1 MNNYINLFDSLN
13 LTMQSIFGTDG
24 IRGRF
29 NEEIT
34 YSLAYKVGYALA
46 SILEN
51 KKPILIGRDTRM
63 SGDILLHA
71 ITQGINDSGKKFIN
85 LGICP
90 TPAIPFLIQ
99 QENLS
104 SGIMIS
110 ASHNPPEYN
119 GIKIFDH
126 KGQKITKYFENKIQ
140 KFIEESNQKNLSVST
155 KASPLNANK
164 DLMNIYIKSLIQTMG
179 GENLGGLKIILDT
192 CYGSATT
199 CAKKI
204 FQSLGADVRVIN
216 NSKNGMKINMNCGS
230 TNLEPLQRALRE
242 SSADMGF
249 SFDGDA
255 DRVIGIDSKGNVLDG
270 DHILFLWGRELME
283 QKILTNNLL
292 ISTQMANLG
301 FEKAWKKIGGI
312 LYRTDVGDKYVHDA
326 IKKKRAVLGGEQS
339 GHILSKINNFSGDG
353 ILTALQISKFCKKKN
368 INLNDWL
375 KSSFEPFPQKLTNI
389 NLDFNINKLN
399 PKTKLLINQTLENF
413 QEIYSDN
420 CRVYIRLSG
429 TEPVIRVLVEAQNY
443 KEVDCLST
451 EIKNKLLLEVNKI
464 MY

>member
-1 MNNYINLFDSLN
+1 
-13 LTMQSIFGTDG
+13 MQSIFGTDG

-29 NEEIT
+29 NKEIT
-34 YSLAYKVGYALA
+34 YSLAFKVGYALG
-46 SILEN
+46 STLE
-51 KKPILIGRDTRM
+51 KKNPILIGRDTRI
-63 SGDILLHA
+63 SGDILLQA
-71 ITQGINDSGKKFIN
+71 ITQGINESGKKFIN

-90 TPAIPFLIQ
+90 TPAIPFLIKK
-99 QENLS
+99 EKLS

-126 KGQKITKYFENKIQ
+126 NGQKITKIFEKKIE
-140 KFIEESNQKNLSVST
+140 KLIEELNPNLTACT
-155 KASPLNANK
+155 KEISLKTNK
-164 DLMNIYIKSLIQTMG
+164 ELMDMYIKSLIKTMG
-179 GENLGGLKIILDT
+179 GENLNGMKIILDT

-204 FQSLGADVRVIN
+204 FQNLGADVRVIN
-216 NSKNGMKINMNCGS
+216 NSKNGLKINMNCGS
-230 TNLEPLQRALRE
+230 TNLEPLKKALRE
-242 SSADMGF
+242 SPADMGF

-270 DHILFLWGRELME
+270 DHILFLWGRELLE

-326 IKKKRAVLGGEQS
+326 IKEKRAVLGGEQS

-375 KSSFEPFPQKLTNI
+375 KSSFVPYPQKLTNI
-389 NLDFNINKLN
+389 NLNFNINKLN
-399 PKTKLLINQTLENF
+399 LKDKILIDESIKNIQA
-413 QEIYSDN
+413 IYSDN
-420 CRVYIRLSG
+420 CRVYIRPSG
-429 TEPVIRVLVEAQNY
+429 TEPVMRVLVESKNHNKVDSLS
-443 KEVDCLST
+443 KEIT
-451 EIKNKLLLEVNKI
+451 NKLFLEIDKI
-464 MY
+464 TNQR

>member
-1 MNNYINLFDSLN
+1 
-13 LTMQSIFGTDG
+13 MQSIFGTDG

-34 YSLAYKVGYALA
+34 SALAYKVGYALG
-46 SILEN
+46 SSLE
-51 KKPILIGRDTRM
+51 KKRPIPIGRDTRI
-63 SGDILLHA
+63 SGNILLQA
-71 ITQGINDSGKKFIN
+71 VKQGINDSGKKFIN

-90 TPAIPFLIQ
+90 TPAIPFLIK

-126 KGQKITKYFENKIQ
+126 NGQKITKYYENKIQ
-140 KFIEESNQKNLSVST
+140 KLIEDSNHNISVPRKVIPQNT
-155 KASPLNANK
+155 NK
-164 DLMNIYIKSLIQTMG
+164 DLIDIYIKSLIQTMG
-179 GENLGGLKIILDT
+179 GENLSGLKIILDT
-192 CYGSATT
+192 CNGSATT
-199 CAKKI
+199 CAEKI
-204 FQSLGADVRVIN
+204 FQTLGADVRVIN
-216 NSKNGMKINMNCGS
+216 NSKNGLKINMNCGS
-230 TNLEPLQRALRE
+230 TNLEPLKKALNE
-242 SSADMGF
+242 SPADMGF

-301 FEKAWKKIGGI
+301 FEKAWEKIGGI
-312 LYRTDVGDKYVHDA
+312 LYRTDVGDKYVHNA
-326 IKKKRAVLGGEQS
+326 IKEKRAVLGGEQS

-353 ILTALQISKFCKKKN
+353 ILTAIQISKFCKKKN

-389 NLDFNINKLN
+389 NLNFNMNKINPETKILIYQIIGN
-399 PKTKLLINQTLENF
+399 FHKT
-413 QEIYSDN
+413 YSDN
-420 CRVYIRLSG
+420 CRIFIRPSG
-429 TEPVIRVLVEAQNY
+429 TEPLMRVLVEAKNER
-443 KEVDCLST
+443 KVDSLSS
-451 EIKNKLLLEVNKI
+451 EITNKLSSEINKI
-464 MY
+464 INKL